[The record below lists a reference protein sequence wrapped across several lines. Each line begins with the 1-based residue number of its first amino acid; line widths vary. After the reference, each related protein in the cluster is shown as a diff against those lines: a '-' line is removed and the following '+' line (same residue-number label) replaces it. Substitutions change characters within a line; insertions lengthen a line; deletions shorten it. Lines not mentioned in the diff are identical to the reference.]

1 MKVIV
6 IGGGQ
11 VGSYLT
17 NLLLSNGHDVKV
29 IEHREKVYAKLEKE
43 LPKDVLLFGNGSDP
57 VILEKAGIEDAH
69 VVAAVTGA
77 DEVNLVVSTLAK
89 MEFDVP
95 RVVARVNNPKNAWL
109 FNSGMGVD
117 VGVNQA
123 DLMGHFVV
131 EEMDLKSMFT
141 LFKLNRGEYSIVQI
155 RVSTEAKAADKLVK
169 DLSIPKKAVLIAIS
183 REDKTI
189 IPKGDTQIMVGD
201 EILLLTDETSRKILD
216 EIFG

>member
-1 MKVIV
+1 MKVVV

-11 VGSYLT
+11 VGSYLA
-17 NLLLSNGHDVKV
+17 NLLLSNGHEVKI
-29 IEHREKVYAKLEKE
+29 IEHREKVFAKLENE
-43 LPKDVLLFGNGSDP
+43 LPKEVLLFGNGSDP
-57 VILEKAGIEDAH
+57 VVLEKAGIEDAQ

-89 MEFDVP
+89 MEFAVP

-109 FNSGMGVD
+109 FNSSMGVD

-141 LFKLNRGEYSIVQI
+141 LFKLNRGDYSIVQI
-155 RVSTEAKAADKLVK
+155 KVSDKAKAADKLVK
-169 DLSIPKKAVLIAIS
+169 DLHVPKRAVLIAIN
-183 REDKTI
+183 RDEETI
-189 IPKGDTQIMVGD
+189 IPKGDTKIQVED
-201 EILLLTDETSRKILD
+201 EILLLTDEASRTILN

>member
-1 MKVIV
+1 MKIVV

-11 VGSYLT
+11 VGSYLA

-29 IEHREKVYAKLEKE
+29 IEHREKVFAKLEEE
-43 LPKDVLLFGNGSDP
+43 LPKEILLFGNGSDP
-57 VILEKAGIEDAH
+57 VILEQAGIDEAQ

-89 MEFDVP
+89 MEFAVP
-95 RVVARVNNPKNAWL
+95 RVVARVNNPKNKWL
-109 FNSGMGVD
+109 FNATMGVD

-141 LFKLNRGEYSIVQI
+141 LFKLNRGDYSIVQI
-155 RVSTEAKAADKLVK
+155 KVADKAPAADKLVK
-169 DLSIPKKAVLIAIS
+169 DLSIPKKAVLIAIN
-183 REDKTI
+183 RAEKTI
-189 IPKGDTQIMVGD
+189 IPKGDTKIVAED
-201 EILLLTDETSRKILD
+201 EILFLTDEHSRKVLND
-216 EIFG
+216 IFG